1 MAPHWHVNAH
11 SMIYITQGS
20 SRFQVAN
27 CQGKL
32 VFDGEVKEGQIIL
45 VPQNFVVLKK
55 AGKQGCE
62 WVAFKTNDNAMTTFV
77 AGRLSAIRAMPVEKR
92 KICWLHFASYV
103 DQKAT
108 TLQPIKQAAFRQ
120 RIVKQGVSNYDP
132 EPCLARK
139 IPGLG
144 ILDSSP
150 IQKTSLGRI
159 KTSLSISKLHP

>member
-27 CQGKL
+27 HQGKL

-77 AGRLSAIRAMPVEKR
+77 AGRLSAIRAMPVEV
-92 KICWLHFASYV
+92 LMNSYQISRN
-103 DQKAT
+103 DAKK
-108 TLQPIKQAAFRQ
+108 LKYSR
-120 RIVKQGVSNYDP
+120 
-132 EPCLARK
+132 EEL
-139 IPGLG
+139 GLFG
-144 ILDSSP
+144 
-150 IQKTSLGRI
+150 
-159 KTSLSISKLHP
+159 SKSRTEGPRAI